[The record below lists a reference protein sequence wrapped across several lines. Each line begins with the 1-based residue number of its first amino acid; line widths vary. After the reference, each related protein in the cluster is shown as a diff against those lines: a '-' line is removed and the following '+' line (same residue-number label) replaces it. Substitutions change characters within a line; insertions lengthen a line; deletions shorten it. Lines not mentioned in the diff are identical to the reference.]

1 LLLMFI
7 FSLGPIN
14 ATAMN
19 GQGQEGDFCNTL
31 KVTGTGTF
39 EVGVSVKDRQ
49 LASEYDNF
57 MTGDGDL
64 EMDTG
69 TVEAQKSAKIPGMVN
84 GSAVPLD
91 LFENTRLTY
100 SGKTPMVGIKHIS
113 SNSFWGG
120 IGADI
125 TETFSVTEMDRA
137 GSSYFASANPASYT
151 GDPNKIAEL
160 LKASPVQ
167 TVGID
172 TRNAFNGTW
181 QTDAHMHK
189 MFSKDLKVHEAFT
202 GKFDVEKRL
211 VFHENPGGE
220 KVQPGCGID
229 C

>member
-1 LLLMFI
+1 MFI

-49 LASEYDNF
+49 LALEYDNF
-57 MTGDGDL
+57 F
-64 EMDTG
+64 

-125 TETFSVTEMDRA
+125 TETFSVTEMDRV
-137 GSSYFASANPASYT
+137 GSSYFASANPASYAA
-151 GDPNKIAEL
+151 DPNKIAEL

-167 TVGID
+167 TVGIE

-189 MFSKDLKVHEAFT
+189 MFSKDLKFHEAFT

-211 VFHENPGGE
+211 VFHENPGEE
-220 KVQPGCGID
+220 KVPPGCGID